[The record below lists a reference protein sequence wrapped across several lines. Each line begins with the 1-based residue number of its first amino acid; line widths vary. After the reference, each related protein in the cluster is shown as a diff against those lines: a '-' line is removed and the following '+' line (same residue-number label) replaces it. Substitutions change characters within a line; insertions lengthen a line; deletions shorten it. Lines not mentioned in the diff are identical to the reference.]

1 MKTTKILNIFV
12 FALFLNVHV
21 FAQDKSLKLVEEDKD
36 GPIVMTWNKN
46 TPEAEMKEDIKA
58 LAEKGITIKYSGVK
72 RNSNQEITGIA
83 VEYSDRKGNKGEMKL
98 NNQNPIG
105 TIKFY
110 SVDDEIGFGEPQNN
124 MGWASNDFFGG
135 FPGEM
140 MQRFNFDGMPPMEGE
155 SFSFDFPG
163 DAQSR
168 TKSKI
173 MIQKDGRKPL
183 VIEDGEV
190 VEGAD
195 EYSPEEIEKIK
206 SENKIEMH
214 GFKDEDKAFDLRK
227 NEDLEKFKSQFE
239 KMQGNFR
246 GNDSYKDDLEKAKQ
260 EMIKAKEEMQ
270 KARQDLEQTKK
281 DLQKSKSKK

>member
-1 MKTTKILNIFV
+1 MKTNKFLMVFA
-12 FALFLNVHV
+12 FALFVQANV
-21 FAQDKSLKLVEEDKD
+21 FAQDKTLKLVEEDKN

-46 TPEAEMKEDIKA
+46 TPETEMKDDIKA

-72 RNSNQEITGIA
+72 RNSNQEITAIQ
-83 VEYSDRKGNKGEMKL
+83 VEYADRKGNKGELKL
-98 NNQNPIG
+98 NNQNPVG

-110 SVDDEIGFGEPQNN
+110 SIDGEIGFGEPQNN
-124 MGWASNDFFGG
+124 MGWASNDMFGA
-135 FPGEM
+135 FPGDM
-140 MQRFNFDGMPPMEGE
+140 MQRFNFGNMPQGE
-155 SFSFDFPG
+155 SFSFDFPDG
-163 DAQSR
+163 VQGKS
-168 TKSKI
+168 KSKI

-206 SENKIEMH
+206 NENKIEMR
-214 GFKDEDKAFDLRK
+214 GFDGNEKQFDLRK

-239 KMQGNFR
+239 KMQDNFKA
-246 GNDSYKDDLEKAKQ
+246 NDSYKDDLEKVKQ
-260 EMIKAKEEMQ
+260 EMIKAREEMQ

-281 DLQKSKSKK
+281 DLQKSKAKK